1 MPTSGLETLAE
12 RAAQDLGAILVTTTV
27 LVPEGNEVARVQST
41 HPEVYPVGGRKLLDP
56 SHTSPVWMD
65 LVVRRQQPF
74 FGADRAA
81 VRDFFVDFATIEG
94 LGCGAII
101 NTPVVEDGVTIG
113 SVNFLAPE
121 GTFDQR
127 SVEQAVALTAQA
139 VPAVAGARTAAFPEL
154 AR

>member
-1 MPTSGLETLAE
+1 MPTTGLETLAE
-12 RAAQDLGAILVTTTV
+12 RAVRDLGALLVTTTV
-27 LVPEGNEVARVQST
+27 IVPSGDEVARVQST
-41 HPEVYPVGGRKLLDP
+41 HPQVYPVGGRKRLDP
-56 SHTSPVWMD
+56 SQTSPVW
-65 LVVRRQQPF
+65 LESVVDGQQPF
-74 FGADRAA
+74 LGVDRAA
-81 VRDFFVDFATIEG
+81 VREFFADWATIEQ

-127 SVEQAVALTAQA
+127 SVKRAVELTALA
-139 VPAVAGARTAAFPEL
+139 VPAVAHARVVAFPEL